1 MQFRNAESIQTEGKP
16 AKWSGALLQQDKG
29 AAHLED
35 ATGLLV
41 DEARDTLDTAAA
53 RKAPDGGLGNALDV
67 VPQDLAVPLGTA
79 LAEALAALAASRHLV
94 GGCELVASVTEAW
107 QFPESLLW
115 LSNWAKFGPE
125 SSAAGA
131 WRFGKPFATGKINTN
146 ASPQKCSSHSKALF
160 AQSSCLLSRQS
171 SATMAR
177 TKQTARK
184 STGGKAPRKQLATKA
199 ARKSAPATG
208 ELACLNA
215 KVWLP

>member
-131 WRFGKPFATGKINTN
+131 WRFGKPFATGKKSNN
-146 ASPQKCSSHSKALF
+146 ASPQKFIQPLQNPRAKLLHPVQTDNCYHGSYKADRSQVHGWQGAPQAAGHQGSSQVRAGH
-160 AQSSCLLSRQS
+160 R
-171 SATMAR
+171 
-177 TKQTARK
+177 
-184 STGGKAPRKQLATKA
+184 
-199 ARKSAPATG
+199 
-208 ELACLNA
+208 
-215 KVWLP
+215 